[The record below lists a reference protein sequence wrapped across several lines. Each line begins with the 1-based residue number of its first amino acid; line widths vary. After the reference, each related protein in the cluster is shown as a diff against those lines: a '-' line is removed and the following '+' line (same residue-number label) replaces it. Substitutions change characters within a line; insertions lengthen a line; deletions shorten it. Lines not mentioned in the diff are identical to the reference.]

1 MNMSKPMTISAR
13 LRHIASGLVPAFESE
28 IMREGADRID
38 ALEAECTRLAQRN
51 TMLISE
57 LGDRGR
63 RFTPEQL
70 KAAIVKSLYEGE
82 G

>member
-1 MNMSKPMTISAR
+1 MTRMTIATR
-13 LRHIASGLVPAFESE
+13 LRYIASGLVPAHEAD
-28 IMREGADRID
+28 IMREGANRID
-38 ALEAECTRLAQRN
+38 ELEAECTRLAQRN

-70 KAAIVKSLYEGE
+70 KAAIVKTLYEGE